1 MRAPL
6 PPGLSEAR
14 RGIAVFTTMLGDPDP
29 PRQGRPVGGGGFIA
43 HNYEK

>member
-14 RGIAVFTTMLGDPDP
+14 RGSAVFTTKLGDPDP
-29 PRQGRPVGGGGFIA
+29 PQGRPVGGGGFIA
-43 HNYEK
+43 HTYEK